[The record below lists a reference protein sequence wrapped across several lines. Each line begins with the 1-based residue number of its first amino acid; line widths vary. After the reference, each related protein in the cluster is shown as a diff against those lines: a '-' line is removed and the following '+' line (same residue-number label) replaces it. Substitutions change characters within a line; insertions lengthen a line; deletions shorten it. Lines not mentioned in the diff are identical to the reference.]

1 MKKIISS
8 CLGLFFFISAAM
20 AQKGDWYTWSTGT
33 TPAVHVTINGDEIV
47 LDRTD
52 PATKQGGISGRKSN
66 DLEAEHL
73 KIIKKVEKNDRTYL
87 IFQSFDG
94 LYFVTTLQKSP
105 SGDSVFMYCADG
117 IEDGY
122 KGLNEAL
129 DGIKKDNGSN
139 FYITLFKKE
148 VIDAEKRKVPVSKI
162 TGSEFGTALQTFT
175 DKMDKFWQDRGYG
188 HFEPYHGFMNLIY
201 GNAFANAFGNK
212 YSKLSLIT
220 KELKTPIANYSN
232 NPNIRKL
239 LESAGFL
246 KSE

>member
-1 MKKIISS
+1 MKRIISS
-8 CLGLFFFISAAM
+8 CFCLFFFISATT
-20 AQKGDWYTWSTGT
+20 AQKGDWYTWSTGS
-33 TPAVHVTINGDEIV
+33 TPAVHVTISSDEIV

-52 PATKQGGISGRKSN
+52 PASRQGRISGRKSG

-73 KIIKKVEKNDRTYL
+73 KILKKVEKNDRTYL

-94 LYFVTTLQKSP
+94 LYFVTTLRKTA
-105 SGDSVFMYCADG
+105 SGDSVLMYCADG
-117 IEDGY
+117 SEDGY

-129 DGIKKDNGSN
+129 DGIAKDKGSA

-148 VIDAEKRKVPVSKI
+148 VVDAERRKGPVSKI
-162 TGSEFGTALQTFT
+162 TEEEFRAALEGFNN
-175 DKMDKFWQDRGYG
+175 KMDKFWQDRGYG
-188 HFEPYHGFMNLIY
+188 RYEPYHGFMNLIY

-220 KELKTPIANYSN
+220 KELKTPIANYSS
-232 NPNIRKL
+232 NPNIHRL